1 MFELWGK
8 VFESEA
14 RFSNIHPV
22 PSLGDDNSTEEEVKQ
37 FYDFWYNFNSWRS
50 FEYLDEDVPDDNE
63 ARDHKRHV
71 EKKNANQ
78 RRKKK
83 TEETARL
90 RKLVDDCFAGD
101 DRMKR
106 FRKQNQASKNKN
118 RLDRE
123 AAAKKEA
130 EDKQKA
136 KADEEARKKQEDE
149 SAKTQKESDKK
160 AKDVA
165 KNAVKK
171 NRRVV
176 KTSVKDV
183 DYFAA
188 DGEADAGRINSVLDD
203 TDKLLTKLDPDELA
217 DLVSRLTVAG
227 KDKQQVFAAFSG
239 AGQSL
244 VEAGK
249 AGANDFKTFKS

>member
-1 MFELWGK
+1 MFEMWGK
-8 VFESEA
+8 VWEAEA

-22 PSLGDDNSTEEEVKQ
+22 PSLGDDDSTEDEVKQ

-90 RKLVDDCFAGD
+90 RKLVDDCFAMD
-101 DRMKR
+101 DRMTR
-106 FRKQNQASKNKN
+106 FRKQNKANKNKN
-118 RLDRE
+118 RTDRE

-136 KADEEARKKQEDE
+136 KVAEEAQKKQEE
-149 SAKTQKESDKK
+149 EAAKSQKEADKK

-183 DYFAA
+183 DYFAE
-188 DGEADAGRINSVLDD
+188 GEADAARINAVLDD
-203 TDKLLTKLDPDELA
+203 TDKMLTKMDPDDLA
-217 DLVSRLTVAG
+217 ELVSKLNVAG
-227 KDKQQVFAAFSG
+227 KDKQQVFAAFS
-239 AGQSL
+239 AEGQRL
-244 VEAGK
+244 MEAGK
-249 AGANDFKTFKS
+249 AGANDFKTFKA